1 MKEQIEDLQKKGFI
15 RDSTSPWGAP
25 ALFVPK
31 KDGSMR
37 MCIDYRKLNRVT
49 IKNKYPLPRIDDL
62 FDQLKGSRYFSKIDL
77 RSGYH
82 QLRIREEDIPKTLD
96 CDDGRKILFR
106 YEAYDVNRE
115 NNRKLEDFYFH
126 LYHISEEQLK
136 DFEDS
141 LSISV
146 KGKHIRCPIN
156 ARGHIEVEINHI
168 EFSARSLVT
177 IDRKTIVYLIDEEA
191 EGNALIRSQLQ
202 LLPPEL
208 HSLELDYGISYEKRK
223 LEVRDWIQKI
233 YNLVNL

>member
-1 MKEQIEDLQKKGFI
+1 MGFWINLEKILLATYGCGLDYYVINNLVKDKLSAFEIE
-15 RDSTSPWGAP
+15 
-25 ALFVPK
+25 
-31 KDGSMR
+31 
-37 MCIDYRKLNRVT
+37 
-49 IKNKYPLPRIDDL
+49 
-62 FDQLKGSRYFSKIDL
+62 RYGIP
-77 RSGYH
+77 
-82 QLRIREEDIPKTLD
+82 EEDIPKTLD

-233 YNLVNL
+233 YNLVNLWLSMF